1 MKTPLFAFAVL
12 SLSIGAACSSNNN
25 TPSPGT
31 GGSVGAGGSTGTGGT
46 IGTGGT
52 TGTGGGTTGNGG
64 ASGAGGTTGTTGTG
78 GAAGGSSSV
87 GGQSGSVDASVDGP
101 LLYTLTVQNYLD
113 WCDVTENGTV
123 YPASVPPAMSFPPN
137 TVVNL
142 NAVPNYIFV
151 WGYWT
156 GTDGDKTSTHDMNMT
171 TTVTMTS
178 NKTIL
183 ACCPDPPP
191 AAPTCP

>member
-1 MKTPLFAFAVL
+1 MKTTLFALAVL
-12 SLSIGAACSSNNN
+12 SLSLGAGCSSNNGA
-25 TPSPGT
+25 PSPGT
-31 GGSVGAGGSTGTGGT
+31 GGSGGAGGSAGTGGKA
-46 IGTGGT
+46 GTAGT
-52 TGTGGGTTGNGG
+52 TGAGG
-64 ASGAGGTTGTTGTG
+64 AAGTSGAGGTTGSGL
-78 GAAGGSSSV
+78 AGSA

-101 LLYTLTVQNYLD
+101 LLYTLTVQNYLS
-113 WCDVTENGTV
+113 WCDVTENNTL
-123 YPASVPPAMSFPPN
+123 YPASVPPVMSFPPN

-156 GTDGDKTSTHDMNMT
+156 GTDGDKTSAHDMNMT

>member
-1 MKTPLFAFAVL
+1 
-12 SLSIGAACSSNNN
+12 
-25 TPSPGT
+25 
-31 GGSVGAGGSTGTGGT
+31 
-46 IGTGGT
+46 
-52 TGTGGGTTGNGG
+52 
-64 ASGAGGTTGTTGTG
+64 
-78 GAAGGSSSV
+78 
-87 GGQSGSVDASVDGP
+87 
-101 LLYTLTVQNYLD
+101 
-113 WCDVTENGTV
+113 
-123 YPASVPPAMSFPPN
+123 MSFPPN

-156 GTDGDKTSTHDMNMT
+156 GTDGDKTSAHDMSMS

-191 AAPTCP
+191 SAATCP